1 MNNKDTAVITIDMQE
16 EFLKDFIGRQDVI
29 NFLIK
34 QQVSVLEKAV
44 EKNIPV
50 VIVESVH
57 PYGERDYGET
67 DFIIMDS
74 VRNYAPTGN
83 YYKAIKKILCAFED
97 ENLDGWLKRKN
108 VGELFLQGINA
119 SACVKTTARDAIK
132 IGYKISSA
140 EDVIADCSGA
150 IGDLGYDYF
159 QWYRDNGV

>member
-67 DFIIMDS
+67 DFKIMDS

-108 VGELFLQGINA
+108 VVILICKFFIIFFFYLFIR
-119 SACVKTTARDAIK
+119 KKKK
-132 IGYKISSA
+132 IFFFFKKKKN
-140 EDVIADCSGA
+140 
-150 IGDLGYDYF
+150 F
-159 QWYRDNGV
+159 F